1 VRILRLI
8 GSAVQPQ
15 GVVMFELHEALARD
29 CAFVGDLALCRLL
42 LMNDKQ
48 YPWLILVPRRA
59 EMREICDLSGDDQLQ
74 YLQES
79 NLCSAILRSEFGAE
93 KLNIAALGN
102 MVPQLHIHHIAR
114 FSSDPAWPKPV
125 WGQLPAKP
133 YSTDE
138 LQGVVAQLRQV
149 IQGRSALDF

>member
-1 VRILRLI
+1 
-8 GSAVQPQ
+8 
-15 GVVMFELHEALARD
+15 MFELHEALARD

-79 NLCSAILRSEFGAE
+79 NLCSAVLRSEFGAE

>member
-1 VRILRLI
+1 
-8 GSAVQPQ
+8 
-15 GVVMFELHEALARD
+15 MFELHEALARD

-48 YPWLILVPRRA
+48 YPWLILVPRRP
-59 EMREICDLSGDDQLQ
+59 EMREICDLSNDDQLQ

-102 MVPQLHIHHIAR
+102 MVPQLHVHHIAR

-125 WGQLPAKP
+125 WGQLPAKA
-133 YSTDE
+133 YSEEE

>member
-133 YSTDE
+133 YPTDE
-138 LQGVVAQLRQV
+138 LQSVVAQLRQV

>member
-1 VRILRLI
+1 
-8 GSAVQPQ
+8 
-15 GVVMFELHEALARD
+15 MFELHEALARD

-149 IQGRSALDF
+149 IQGRSALNF

>member
-48 YPWLILVPRRA
+48 YPWLILVPRRP
-59 EMREICDLSGDDQLQ
+59 EMREICDLSNDDQLQ

-102 MVPQLHIHHIAR
+102 MVPQLHVHHIAR

-125 WGQLPAKP
+125 WGQLPAKA
-133 YSTDE
+133 YSEEE

>member
-1 VRILRLI
+1 
-8 GSAVQPQ
+8 
-15 GVVMFELHEALARD
+15 MFELHEALARD

-149 IQGRSALDF
+149 IQDRSALDF

>member
-1 VRILRLI
+1 
-8 GSAVQPQ
+8 
-15 GVVMFELHEALARD
+15 MFELHEALARD

>member
-133 YSTDE
+133 YSIDE
-138 LQGVVAQLRQV
+138 LQGVVSQLRKV

>member
-1 VRILRLI
+1 
-8 GSAVQPQ
+8 
-15 GVVMFELHEALARD
+15 MFELHEALARD

-59 EMREICDLSGDDQLQ
+59 EMREICDLSGEDQLQ
-74 YLQES
+74 YLKES

-125 WGQLPAKP
+125 WGQLPAKA
-133 YSTDE
+133 YSADE
-138 LQGVVAQLRQV
+138 LQGIVAQLRQV

>member
-1 VRILRLI
+1 
-8 GSAVQPQ
+8 
-15 GVVMFELHEALARD
+15 MFELHEALARD

-133 YSTDE
+133 YPTDE
-138 LQGVVAQLRQV
+138 LQSVVAQLRQV

>member
-1 VRILRLI
+1 MRILRLI

>member
-1 VRILRLI
+1 
-8 GSAVQPQ
+8 
-15 GVVMFELHEALARD
+15 MFELHEALARD

-102 MVPQLHIHHIAR
+102 MVPQLHIHYIAR

-133 YSTDE
+133 YSADE
-138 LQGVVAQLRQV
+138 LQSVVAQLRQV

>member
-1 VRILRLI
+1 
-8 GSAVQPQ
+8 
-15 GVVMFELHEALARD
+15 MFELHEALARD

-133 YSTDE
+133 YSIDE
-138 LQGVVAQLRQV
+138 LQGVVSQLRKV

>member
-1 VRILRLI
+1 MRILRLI

-133 YSTDE
+133 YSIDE
-138 LQGVVAQLRQV
+138 LQGVVSQLRKV

>member
-79 NLCSAILRSEFGAE
+79 NLCSAVLRSEFGAE

>member
-1 VRILRLI
+1 
-8 GSAVQPQ
+8 
-15 GVVMFELHEALARD
+15 MFELHEALARD
-29 CAFVGDLALCRLL
+29 CAFVGDFALCRLL

-133 YSTDE
+133 YSADE
-138 LQGVVAQLRQV
+138 LQSVVAQLRQV
-149 IQGRSALDF
+149 IQGRSALEF

>member
-1 VRILRLI
+1 
-8 GSAVQPQ
+8 
-15 GVVMFELHEALARD
+15 MFELHEALARD

-138 LQGVVAQLRQV
+138 LQGVVAQLRKV

>member
-149 IQGRSALDF
+149 IQGRSALNF

>member
-48 YPWLILVPRRA
+48 YPWLILVPRRP
-59 EMREICDLSGDDQLQ
+59 EMREICDLSNDDQLQ

-102 MVPQLHIHHIAR
+102 MVPQLHVHHIAR

-125 WGQLPAKP
+125 WGQLPAKA
-133 YSTDE
+133 YSEEE

-149 IQGRSALDF
+149 IQSRSALDF